1 MAGNRMRVSNR
12 VIFVWCS
19 LAGLIFFFAPNDWTY
34 KWRLG
39 FNRFFRLPLSA
50 GRSFS
55 SALGSEQSGQE
66 CVPLAKYNRVRNEL
80 ANLKHRLDQE
90 RQKVAKLSGLRDR
103 DVWQGTVF
111 VLADVITRSI
121 DASQASLIVNRGER
135 DGVVSGQ
142 FVLGDNSV
150 IGTVTAA
157 DARTAQV
164 TLFTDPAARTAVD
177 IAEGAHFETG
187 QDNGFV
193 SDVPMIMRGAG
204 ADMAKIRLV
213 HGEQKIPVG
222 GVVFAIGK
230 PGLLDTAMIA
240 GTVHQCSRDP
250 ENPLLWEVS
259 VKPVCE
265 FDKLDEVTIVIMN
278 PRTQ

>member
-1 MAGNRMRVSNR
+1 MAGNHMRASNR

-34 KWRLG
+34 KARLG
-39 FNRFFRLPLSA
+39 FNRLFRLPLSA
-50 GRSFS
+50 GRSLS
-55 SALGSEQSGQE
+55 SAFGSEQSGQE
-66 CVPLAKYNRVRNEL
+66 YVPLAKYNRVRNEL
-80 ANLKHRLDQE
+80 ANVKHRLDQE

-111 VLADVITRSI
+111 VLAEVITRSI

-157 DARTAQV
+157 DARAAQV

-187 QDNGFV
+187 RDNGFI

-204 ADMAKIRLV
+204 ANLAKIRLV

-222 GVVFAIGK
+222 GVVFAVGK
-230 PGLLDTAMIA
+230 PGLLDTAVIA
-240 GTVHQCSRDP
+240 GTVHQCSRDA

-265 FDKLDEVTIVIMN
+265 FDRLNEVTIVIMN
-278 PRTQ
+278 PRTE